1 MAPRRSRRR
10 GIVAGPLVL
19 SGLGL
24 LALVVAAALLWPD
37 ARAVSWAALAVAALI
52 VARTGRE
59 VAAND
64 RRQLERIAGPLG
76 TGAR

>member
-24 LALVVAAALLWPD
+24 LAGAALF
-37 ARAVSWAALAVAALI
+37 

-59 VAAND
+59 VAARKRGDPLPD
-64 RRQLERIAGPLG
+64 RRVGVAPIALLSGLDFLLLVLL
-76 TGAR
+76 R

>member
-19 SGLGL
+19 SDLGL

-59 VAAND
+59 VAA
-64 RRQLERIAGPLG
+64 RRAPFGQW
-76 TGAR
+76 